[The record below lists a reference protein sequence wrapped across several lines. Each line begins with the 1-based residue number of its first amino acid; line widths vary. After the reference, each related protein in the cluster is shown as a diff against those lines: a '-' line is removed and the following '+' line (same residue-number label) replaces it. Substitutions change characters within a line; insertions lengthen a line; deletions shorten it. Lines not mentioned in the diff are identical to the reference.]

1 MAEDHLKKAGLKR
14 FWDCFDRLGG
24 KIMNNCSYKT
34 AGKAAVPEEK
44 KEEFNQHIL
53 RILDRGGIRKTEQIE
68 LGGRTVTVVGPPTPD
83 REGIVSFDY
92 SIFEKRKRET
102 ANYNTKTCELF
113 TPDRGYQE
121 FGLVM
126 NVIMA
131 MQEAYSQG
139 KCYFMDEDEPV
150 SVDAYVGLIRGML
163 GITPDFSHRARMW
176 DMLLFLKN
184 TEGYQNITAQAVW
197 KAYSFD
203 LWELDIDQFMAAYE
217 IDSKEITVPQEIF
230 DGEKDEIKMAPR
242 GTLKYYLYQLMC
254 RLAGEKQEEGLK
266 HFLKELL
273 DADLASRRKL
283 AEDTRYGTIAE
294 VSLYVLPS
302 IIVQAYA
309 VAAERDFW
317 DVWKE
322 LEIKGYSDIIADQK
336 QGRNPVSEGE
346 EWILPFYKAIQ
357 RKNEDEFIEFWE
369 DKPLRFSEDMKECLS
384 DWQKRFQEISLE
396 NDFDTDFDTED
407 FLAEIV
413 ADLDRDWG
421 CRLVD
426 RAFITEFTQHKDD
439 ENYKKAL
446 LLFRDFMD
454 EDTAY
459 FPELTKK
466 QANRWIIRNN
476 RDEFDFTAMSAF
488 QSLLI
493 NHKHRYGIL
502 GF

>member
-1 MAEDHLKKAGLKR
+1 
-14 FWDCFDRLGG
+14 
-24 KIMNNCSYKT
+24 MNNCGYKI
-34 AGKAAVPEEK
+34 AGNVAVSEEK
-44 KEEFNQHIL
+44 KEEFNRYIL

-68 LGGRTVTVVGPPTPD
+68 LGGRTVTVVSHPVPD
-83 REGIVSFDY
+83 REGIVRFDY

-102 ANYNTKTCELF
+102 ATYNTKTCELI

-131 MQEAYSQG
+131 MQEAYSRG
-139 KCYFMDEDEPV
+139 KCYFMDGDEPV
-150 SVDAYVGLIRGML
+150 SADAYVGLIRGML
-163 GITPDFSHRARMW
+163 GISPDFSHRAKMW

-217 IDSKEITVPQEIF
+217 IDSKEITAPREIF
-230 DGEKDEIKMAPR
+230 DGKKDEIKEAPK
-242 GTLKYYLYQLMC
+242 GVLKYYLYQIMC
-254 RLAGEKQEEGLK
+254 RLAGEKQEEGLE
-266 HFLKELL
+266 HFLRELL
-273 DADLASRRKL
+273 DADLAGRRKL
-283 AEDTRYGTIAE
+283 AEDVLYGVIAE

-309 VAAERDFW
+309 VAVKRDFW
-317 DVWKE
+317 DVWKGWE
-322 LEIKGYSDIIADQK
+322 VKGYSDIITDQE
-336 QGRNPVSEGE
+336 QGRGPAGE
-346 EWILPFYKAIQ
+346 KDDWILPFYKAIQ
-357 RKNEDEFIEFWE
+357 RKNEDEMIEFWE
-369 DKPLRFSEDMKECLS
+369 DGTLRLSEDMKECLS
-384 DWQKRFQEISLE
+384 DWQERFQEISLE
-396 NDFDTDFDTED
+396 NDFDVED
-407 FLAEIV
+407 FLSEIV

-426 RAFITEFTQHKDD
+426 KAFITEFAEHKNE

-454 EDTAY
+454 EDTVY

-466 QANRWIIRNN
+466 QANSWIIR
-476 RDEFDFTAMSAF
+476 RSRAKFDFTAMSAF

-493 NHKHRYGIL
+493 NHRHRHEIL